1 MSWSEETKKAKNGN
15 HEVKLYD
22 EEGYSNLKKAQ
33 RSGENTQNVK
43 PLASL
48 NGILNEMVAN
58 CSKIL
63 TFSFFSET

>member
-48 NGILNEMVAN
+48 NGILNDMVAIRSN
-58 CSKIL
+58 
-63 TFSFFSET
+63 T